1 MLYRLQVEEEI
12 AIVVGGAEHATLRYD
27 IGALAPLFWLDITAM
42 VVGISRLES
51 KKMTIAN
58 FGFNIHTRN
67 TSTAGIG
74 TGEKQVAH
82 RIMSV
87 LNKGKDIIELGKG
100 VPVIDEK
107 EKTEENLIK
116 GCQSR
121 VWLSCRVEDGKLY
134 MLAPLPEGVSKEEV
148 DRAVQAGIIKLYD
161 GMMTDDPKAC
171 EERDGELWLE
181 VGEGMSDDGWA
192 KISDDDGYL
201 FFMTTRYVKAK

>member
-1 MLYRLQVEEEI
+1 MSYVGKWVFHSIGMVNDSDEVVFLSAEEY
-12 AIVVGGAEHATLRYD
+12 LK
-27 IGALAPLFWLDITAM
+27 APM
-42 VVGISRLES
+42 
-51 KKMTIAN
+51 
-58 FGFNIHTRN
+58 
-67 TSTAGIG
+67 
-74 TGEKQVAH
+74 
-82 RIMSV
+82 
-87 LNKGKDIIELGKG
+87 
-100 VPVIDEK
+100 PYIDESDEEAVADELK
-107 EKTEENLIK
+107 ERRKMI
-116 GCQSR
+116 GGQIAVC
-121 VWLSCRVEDGKLY
+121 EDGKLY